1 MKSSVKTIITLT
13 TGASLL
19 VASAAMV
26 QAQQIPKHEVGAD
39 ARNVQAK
46 LEQTIQQLQNKN
58 QNLSK
63 ALVDSKQQTISA
75 KGKLNKIRL
84 ELEALGTYPLGTDD
98 ERLIQA
104 VANRKVLED
113 RLAKLE
119 TAAMN
124 LTAQVR
130 EYLKH
135 AFVADDQQRLI
146 FENKIRGLDVLLGI
160 IDKPRPQI
168 DLGTLY
174 EAKIIGI
181 DGQSGTLILNAGE
194 KQQVRIGMTFRILRG
209 KSQIAEARIAEVRPE
224 IAGALVIRLDDTNNA
239 VRPGDIASIKTQN

>member
-1 MKSSVKTIITLT
+1 MKFSAKSIITLT
-13 TGASLL
+13 AGASLL
-19 VASAAMV
+19 LASVAMV
-26 QAQQIPKHEVGAD
+26 QAQQIIGNEVGAD
-39 ARNVQAK
+39 ARNVQL
-46 LEQTIQQLQNKN
+46 LELRIQELQKTNES
-58 QNLSK
+58 LSK

-104 VANRKVLED
+104 VANRKVLEE
-113 RLAKLE
+113 RLVKLE
-119 TAAMN
+119 TAATS

-135 AFVADDQQRLI
+135 AFVADDQERL
-146 FENKIRGLDVLLGI
+146 ELEKEIRELDLQLGI

-168 DLGTLY
+168 DLGSLH

>member
-1 MKSSVKTIITLT
+1 MKTSVNSIISLVIGAFLLLT
-13 TGASLL
+13 SVG
-19 VASAAMV
+19 MV
-26 QAQQIPKHEVGAD
+26 QAQQFSQNEVGAD
-39 ARNVQAK
+39 ARKVQL
-46 LEQTIQQLQNKN
+46 LEQKIQQLQKQN
-58 QNLSK
+58 QSLSK
-63 ALVDSKQQTISA
+63 ALVDSKQQTVSA
-75 KGKLNKIRL
+75 KGKLSKIRL

-104 VANRKVLED
+104 VANRNVLED

-119 TAAMN
+119 TAATT

-135 AFVADDQQRLI
+135 AFVADDQQRVVL
-146 FENKIRGLDVLLGI
+146 EKRIRGLDELLGI

-168 DLGTLY
+168 DLGNLQ

-181 DGQSGTLILNAGE
+181 DGQSGTLILNAGV

-209 KSQIAEARIAEVRPE
+209 KSQIAEARIAEVRPD

>member
-1 MKSSVKTIITLT
+1 MITLT
-13 TGASLL
+13 AGASLL
-19 VASAAMV
+19 LASVAMV
-26 QAQQIPKHEVGAD
+26 QAQQISQNEVGAD
-39 ARNVQAK
+39 ARNVQA
-46 LEQTIQQLQNKN
+46 LEQRIQELQKTNES
-58 QNLSK
+58 LSK

-104 VANRKVLED
+104 VANRKVLEE
-113 RLAKLE
+113 RLSKLE
-119 TAAMN
+119 TAATS

-135 AFVADDQQRLI
+135 AFVADDQERLDL
-146 FENKIRGLDVLLGI
+146 EKQMRELDLQLGI

-168 DLGTLY
+168 DLGTLH

>member
-1 MKSSVKTIITLT
+1 MKSSVKTIISLT

-19 VASAAMV
+19 VASVAMV
-26 QAQQIPKHEVGAD
+26 QAQQIPQNEVGAD
-39 ARNVQAK
+39 AHDVRK
-46 LEQTIQQLQNKN
+46 LEQRVQELQNKN

-119 TAAMN
+119 TAAMT

-135 AFVADDQQRLI
+135 AFVADDQQRLDL
-146 FENKIRGLDVLLGI
+146 EKQIRGLDVQLGI

-181 DGQSGTLILNAGE
+181 DSQSGTLILNAGE

>member
-1 MKSSVKTIITLT
+1 MKTSARSIFTTLL
-13 TGASLL
+13 GVLFLVVSAS
-19 VASAAMV
+19 MV
-26 QAQQIPKHEVGAD
+26 QAQQLSENGVGAD
-39 ARNVQAK
+39 ARDVQK
-46 LEQTIQQLQNKN
+46 LQLQIRQLQRKN
-58 QNLSK
+58 ESLSK
-63 ALVDSKQQTISA
+63 ALIESKQQTLGA

-104 VANRKVLED
+104 VANRKVLEE
-113 RLAKLE
+113 RNAKLE
-119 TAAMN
+119 TAATT
-124 LTAQVR
+124 LTAEIR

-135 AFVADDQQRLI
+135 AFVADDQKRLTL
-146 FENKIRGLDVLLGI
+146 EKKMRELDLQLGI

-168 DLGTLY
+168 DIGNLFD
-174 EAKIIGI
+174 AKIIGI

-194 KQQVRIGMTFRILRG
+194 KQEVRIGMTFRILRG

-224 IAGALVIRLDDTNNA
+224 IAGALVTRLVDTNNA

>member
-1 MKSSVKTIITLT
+1 MKSSVKSIITLT
-13 TGASLL
+13 AGVSLL
-19 VASAAMV
+19 AGGVAMV
-26 QAQQIPKHEVGAD
+26 QAQEITENEAGAN
-39 ARNVQAK
+39 AAYVRK
-46 LEQTIQQLQNKN
+46 LEQTIQQLQSKN

-63 ALVDSKQQTISA
+63 ALVDSKQETISA

-104 VANRKVLED
+104 GANRKVLED

-119 TAAMN
+119 TAAMT

-135 AFVADDQQRLI
+135 AFVADDQKRLDL
-146 FENKIRGLDVLLGI
+146 EKEIRELDVQLGI

-168 DLGTLY
+168 DLGNLY

-181 DGQSGTLILNAGE
+181 DSQSGTLILNAGE

-224 IAGALVIRLDDTNNA
+224 IAAALVIRLDNTNNA

>member
-1 MKSSVKTIITLT
+1 MKYDAKSFITLT

-19 VASAAMV
+19 AVSMTMV
-26 QAQQIPKHEVGAD
+26 QAQEISPEENAN
-39 ARNVQAK
+39 ANYVQK

-63 ALVDSKQQTISA
+63 ALLDSKQETLSA

-104 VANRKVLED
+104 VTNRKVLED
-113 RLAKLE
+113 RITQLE
-119 TAAMN
+119 SATMN
-124 LTAQVR
+124 LTAEVR

-135 AFVADDQQRLI
+135 AFVADDQKRLDL
-146 FENKIRGLDVLLGI
+146 ETKIRELDVLLKI
-160 IDKPRPQI
+160 IDKPQPQI
-168 DLGTLY
+168 DQGSLY

-181 DGQSGTLILNAGE
+181 DSQSGTLILNAGE
-194 KQQVRIGMTFRILRG
+194 KQQVRIGMTFHILRG
-209 KSQIAEARIAEVRPE
+209 KSKIAEARIAEVRPE
-224 IAGALVIRLDDTNNA
+224 IAGALVVQLEDTNNA

>member
-1 MKSSVKTIITLT
+1 MKTNVKSIFITILGVFLLGLVSVVL
-13 TGASLL
+13 
-19 VASAAMV
+19 
-26 QAQQIPKHEVGAD
+26 AQQFSEVEVGAD
-39 ARNVQAK
+39 ARDVQK
-46 LEQTIQQLQNKN
+46 LQLQIRKLQR
-58 QNLSK
+58 QNESLSK
-63 ALVDSKQQTISA
+63 ALVESKQQTISA

-104 VANRKVLED
+104 VANRKVLEK
-113 RLAKLE
+113 RIAGLE
-119 TAAMN
+119 TAATT
-124 LTAQVR
+124 LTAEIR

-135 AFVADDQQRLI
+135 AFVADDQKRVNL
-146 FENKIRGLDVLLGI
+146 EGKLRALDVKLGI

-168 DLGTLY
+168 DIGNLFD
-174 EAKIIGI
+174 AKIIGI

-194 KQQVRIGMTFRILRG
+194 KQEVRIGMTFRILRG

-224 IAGALVIRLDDTNNA
+224 IAGALVTRLVDTNNA

>member
-26 QAQQIPKHEVGAD
+26 QAQQIPQHEVGAD

-63 ALVDSKQQTISA
+63 ALVDSKQQTIRA

>member
-19 VASAAMV
+19 AASVAMV
-26 QAQQIPKHEVGAD
+26 QAQQIPQHEVGAD
-39 ARNVQAK
+39 ARIVQAK

-119 TAAMN
+119 TAAMT

-146 FENKIRGLDVLLGI
+146 LENKIRGLDVLLGI

>member
-1 MKSSVKTIITLT
+1 MKTNVKSIFITTL
-13 TGASLL
+13 GVFLL
-19 VASAAMV
+19 GLVSMV
-26 QAQQIPKHEVGAD
+26 LAQQFSEVEVGAD
-39 ARNVQAK
+39 ARDVQK
-46 LEQTIQQLQNKN
+46 LQLQIRKLQR
-58 QNLSK
+58 QNESLSK
-63 ALVDSKQQTISA
+63 ALVESKQQTISA

-104 VANRKVLED
+104 VANRKVLEK
-113 RLAKLE
+113 RIAGLE
-119 TAAMN
+119 TAATT
-124 LTAQVR
+124 LTAEIR

-135 AFVADDQQRLI
+135 AFVADDQKRVNL
-146 FENKIRGLDVLLGI
+146 EGKLRALDVKLGI

-168 DLGTLY
+168 DIGNLFD
-174 EAKIIGI
+174 AKIIGI

-194 KQQVRIGMTFRILRG
+194 KQEVRIGMTFRILRG

-224 IAGALVIRLDDTNNA
+224 IAGALVTRLVDTNNA

>member
-1 MKSSVKTIITLT
+1 MRSTAKTIITLT
-13 TGASLL
+13 TGAALL
-19 VASAAMV
+19 SGSVAMV
-26 QAQQIPKHEVGAD
+26 QAQQISQNDNSGRAD
-39 ARNVQAK
+39 GRTAA
-46 LEQTIQQLQNKN
+46 LERKIQELQNKN

-63 ALVDSKQQTISA
+63 ALIESKQQTISA

-119 TAAMN
+119 TATTN

-135 AFVADDQQRLI
+135 AFVADDQQRLDL
-146 FENKIRGLDVLLGI
+146 ENKIRGLDLQLGI

-168 DLGTLY
+168 DLGSLH

-194 KQQVRIGMTFRILRG
+194 LQQVRIGMTFLILRG

-224 IAGALVIRLDDTNNA
+224 ISGALVTRLYDTNNA

>member
-1 MKSSVKTIITLT
+1 MVAVVSEVSAQVSGGESGTDAAYVRELEQSVKALRI
-13 TGASLL
+13 
-19 VASAAMV
+19 
-26 QAQQIPKHEVGAD
+26 
-39 ARNVQAK
+39 
-46 LEQTIQQLQNKN
+46 KN

-63 ALVDSKQQTISA
+63 ALVVSKQDTVRA

-119 TAAMN
+119 AAATT

-135 AFVADDQQRLI
+135 AFVADDQKRVKL
-146 FENKIRGLDVLLGI
+146 EKEIRGLDVLLGI

-168 DLGTLY
+168 DLGSLF
-174 EAKIIGI
+174 EAKIIGK
-181 DGQSGTLILNAGE
+181 DRQSGALILNAGE

-224 IAGALVIRLDDTNNA
+224 IAGALVVQLDDPNNA
-239 VRPGDIASIKTQN
+239 VRLGDIASIKTQQ

>member
-26 QAQQIPKHEVGAD
+26 QAQQIPQHEVGAD

-58 QNLSK
+58 QNLAK

>member
-1 MKSSVKTIITLT
+1 MKSSVKTFITLT

-19 VASAAMV
+19 AACVTMG
-26 QAQQIPKHEVGAD
+26 QAQETSPENGPDAD
-39 ARNVQAK
+39 YVLK
-46 LEQTIQQLQNKN
+46 LEQSIQQLQNKN

-63 ALVDSKQQTISA
+63 ALIDSKQETISA

-113 RLAKLE
+113 KIVKLE
-119 TAAMN
+119 TVSTT
-124 LTAQVR
+124 LTAGVR

-135 AFVADDQQRLI
+135 AFVADDQLRLDLEI
-146 FENKIRGLDVLLGI
+146 KIRELDVLLGI
-160 IDKPRPQI
+160 IEKPRPQI
-168 DLGTLY
+168 DLGSLH

-181 DGQSGTLILNAGE
+181 DSQSGTLVLNAGE

-209 KSQIAEARIAEVRPE
+209 KSQIAEARIAEVKPE
-224 IAGALVIRLDDTNNA
+224 IAGALVVRLDDTNNA
-239 VRPGDIASIKTQN
+239 VRPGDIASIKTEN

>member
-26 QAQQIPKHEVGAD
+26 QAQQIPQHEVGAD

>member
-26 QAQQIPKHEVGAD
+26 QAQQIPQNEVGAD
-39 ARNVQAK
+39 ARNVQA
-46 LEQTIQQLQNKN
+46 LEQKVQELQNKN
-58 QNLSK
+58 ENLSK

-119 TAAMN
+119 TAAMT

-146 FENKIRGLDVLLGI
+146 LENKIRGLDVQLGI

-181 DGQSGTLILNAGE
+181 DSQSGTLILNAGE

>member
-1 MKSSVKTIITLT
+1 MKSSVKTFITLT
-13 TGASLL
+13 TGAYLL
-19 VASAAMV
+19 AAGLVMV
-26 QAQQIPKHEVGAD
+26 QAQEISQEEGVD
-39 ARNVQAK
+39 ANYVQK
-46 LEQTIQQLQNKN
+46 LEQTIQQLQNTN

-63 ALVDSKQQTISA
+63 ALIDSKQETLSA

-104 VANRKVLED
+104 VANRKVLEE
-113 RLAKLE
+113 RIAELE
-119 TAAMN
+119 TAAMT

-135 AFVADDQQRLI
+135 AFVADDQQRL
-146 FENKIRGLDVLLGI
+146 ELEKKIRGLDVLLGI
-160 IDKPRPQI
+160 IEKPLPQI
-168 DLGTLY
+168 DLGSLY

-181 DGQSGTLILNAGE
+181 DSQSGTLILNAGE

-209 KSQIAEARIAEVRPE
+209 KSQIAEARIAEVRPD
-224 IAGALVIRLDDTNNA
+224 IAGALVVRLDDTNNA

>member
-1 MKSSVKTIITLT
+1 MKSSVKAIITLT
-13 TGASLL
+13 TGAALL
-19 VASAAMV
+19 AGSVAMV
-26 QAQQIPKHEVGAD
+26 QAQQISNNEVGAD
-39 ARNVQAK
+39 ARNVRK
-46 LEQTIQQLQNKN
+46 LEQIIQDLQNKN

-63 ALVDSKQQTISA
+63 ALLDSKQQTISA

-119 TAAMN
+119 TAAMT

-135 AFVADDQQRLI
+135 AFVADDQKRKEL
-146 FENKIRGLDVLLGI
+146 ETKIRELDVQLGI

-168 DLGTLY
+168 DLGSLH

-181 DGQSGTLILNAGE
+181 DSQSGTLILNAGE

>member
-1 MKSSVKTIITLT
+1 MKSSVKTIISLT

-26 QAQQIPKHEVGAD
+26 QAQQIPQNEVGAD
-39 ARNVQAK
+39 AHDVRN
-46 LEQTIQQLQNKN
+46 LEQRVQELQNKN

-119 TAAMN
+119 TAAMT

-135 AFVADDQQRLI
+135 AFVADDQKRLI
-146 FENKIRGLDVLLGI
+146 LENKIRGLDVLLGI

>member
-1 MKSSVKTIITLT
+1 MKTSAQSIFTALLGVL
-13 TGASLL
+13 LL
-19 VASAAMV
+19 VVSVSMV
-26 QAQQIPKHEVGAD
+26 QAQQLSENGVGAD
-39 ARNVQAK
+39 ARDVQK
-46 LEQTIQQLQNKN
+46 LQRQVRQLQRKN
-58 QNLSK
+58 ESLSK
-63 ALVDSKQQTISA
+63 ALVESKQQTVGA

-104 VANRKVLED
+104 VANRKVLEE
-113 RLAKLE
+113 RIAKLE
-119 TAAMN
+119 TAATT
-124 LTAQVR
+124 LTAEIR

-135 AFVADDQQRLI
+135 AFVADVQKRLTL
-146 FENKIRGLDVLLGI
+146 EKKMRELDLHLGI

-168 DLGTLY
+168 DIGSLFD
-174 EAKIIGI
+174 AKIIGI

-194 KQQVRIGMTFRILRG
+194 KQEVRIGMTFRILRG

-224 IAGALVIRLDDTNNA
+224 IAGALVTRLVDTNNA